1 MAIAAILTRRI
12 DLPLSDPE
20 WRFVRG
26 AIASIAGYVVEVV
39 DDEGRCGHGYFRAM
53 PPATPPL
60 GALKATFDH
69 LAQVVV
75 GADERGIHAIM
86 ERMHSI
92 QEGAA
97 PLKASI
103 ECALY
108 DLLARSAGLPL
119 HALYGGALQ
128 KNRQFA
134 NARIVPL
141 KTPDAMAA
149 VAAGLVQDGF
159 GFLKVKIS
167 GSEALDVARVQAVRE
182 AAGPKVRLMADANE
196 SYEPKAA
203 IRMIHKIIAYGV
215 ELIEQPTPGHDLA
228 GLAQVTRA
236 VPIVVE
242 ADESA
247 PDIASIM
254 RIAQTR
260 AAESISLRI
269 MNLGGITNTLR
280 AVAVCEAAGLRYRFG
295 AIFGSRVMHAHT
307 LQLASTLKEP
317 VFAHE
322 FSEFSLFLNDPFDG
336 LVLER
341 GMVAVPQGPGTGVVA
356 PQRCGPG
363 DDQRMP
369 DAGD

>member
-1 MAIAAILTRRI
+1 MTIAAVHTRRI
-12 DLPLSDPE
+12 ELPLSDPE

-26 AIASIAGYVVEVV
+26 AITSIVGYLVQVM
-39 DDEGRCGHGYFRAM
+39 DDQGRSGHGYFRAM

-60 GALKATFDH
+60 EALKATFDN

-86 ERMHSI
+86 ERMHGV

-103 ECALY
+103 ECALF
-108 DLLARSAGLPL
+108 DLLARSVGLPL
-119 HALYGGALQ
+119 HALYGGARER
-128 KNRQFA
+128 NRRFA

-141 KTPDAMAA
+141 KDPDKMAA

-159 GFLKVKIS
+159 GFLKIKLS
-167 GSEALDVARVQAVRE
+167 GTEALDVARVRAVRE
-182 AAGPKVRLMADANE
+182 AAGPNVRLMADANE

-203 IRMIHKIIAYGV
+203 IRMVHRIVEYGV
-215 ELIEQPTPGHDLA
+215 ELIEQPTPGHDLV
-228 GLAQVTRA
+228 GLARVSRA
-236 VPIVVE
+236 VPIPVE

-247 PDIASIM
+247 PDLASIM
-254 RIAQTR
+254 DIARLR
-260 AAESISLRI
+260 AADSISLRI
-269 MNLGGITNTLR
+269 MNLGGISNTLR
-280 AVAVCEAAGLRYRFG
+280 AVAICEAAGLQYRFG

-307 LQLASTLKEP
+307 LQLASALREP

-341 GMVAVPQGPGTGVVA
+341 GMVGLPEGEGTGVA
-356 PQRCGPG
+356 LRGDPG
-363 DDQRMP
+363 QQVEP
-369 DAGD
+369 

>member
-1 MAIAAILTRRI
+1 MSIAAIHTRRI
-12 DLPLSDPE
+12 DLPLTDPE

-26 AIASIAGYVVEVV
+26 GIPSIAGYAVEVV
-39 DDEGRCGHGYFRAM
+39 DDQGRSGHGYFRAM

-60 GALKATFDH
+60 AALKATVDQ
-69 LAQVVV
+69 LAQAVI
-75 GADERGIHAIM
+75 GADERSIHAIM
-86 ERMHSI
+86 ERMHGV

-103 ECALY
+103 ECALF
-108 DLLARSAGLPL
+108 DLLARSVGLPL

-167 GSEALDVARVQAVRE
+167 GTEALDVARVQAVRE

-215 ELIEQPTPGHDLA
+215 ELIEQPTPGHDLE

-236 VPIVVE
+236 VPIIVE

-254 RIAQTR
+254 RIANMR

-280 AVAVCEAAGLRYRFG
+280 AVAVCEAAGLQYRFG

-307 LQLASTLKEP
+307 LHVAATLREP
-317 VFAHE
+317 AFAHE
-322 FSEFSLFLNDPFDG
+322 FSEFSLFLNDPFEG
-336 LVLER
+336 LVLEQ
-341 GMVAVPQGPGTGVVA
+341 GMVGVPEGVGTGVAMRKLAV
-356 PQRCGPG
+356 
-363 DDQRMP
+363 
-369 DAGD
+369 

>member
-1 MAIAAILTRRI
+1 MTIAAVHTRRV
-12 DLPLSDPE
+12 DLPLSDPD

-26 AIASIAGYVVEVV
+26 SIPSIAGYTVEVV
-39 DDEGRCGHGYFRAM
+39 DDQGRCGYGYFRAM

-60 GALKATFDH
+60 EALKASFDQ
-69 LAQVVV
+69 LAQAVV

-86 ERMHSI
+86 DRMHAI

-97 PLKASI
+97 PLKASV
-103 ECALY
+103 ECALF
-108 DLLARSAGLPL
+108 DLLARSVGLPL
-119 HALYGGALQ
+119 HALYGGQ
-128 KNRQFA
+128 RHKTFA

-141 KTPDAMAA
+141 KDPEAMAA
-149 VAAGLVQDGF
+149 VAAGLAQDGF
-159 GFLKVKIS
+159 GFLKIKLS
-167 GSEALDVARVQAVRE
+167 GTEALDVARVKAVRE

-203 IRMIHKIIAYGV
+203 IRMIHKIVEYGV

-247 PDIASIM
+247 PDVASIL
-254 RIAQTR
+254 RIAEMR

-269 MNLGGITNTLR
+269 MNLGGITNTLK
-280 AVAVCEAAGLRYRFG
+280 AIAVCEAAGLQYRFG

-307 LQLASTLKEP
+307 LQLACTLRAP

-322 FSEFSLFLNDPFDG
+322 FSEFSLFLNDPFEG

-341 GMVAVPQGPGTGVVA
+341 GMVGVPEGAGTGVA
-356 PQRCGPG
+356 LRE
-363 DDQRMP
+363 
-369 DAGD
+369 